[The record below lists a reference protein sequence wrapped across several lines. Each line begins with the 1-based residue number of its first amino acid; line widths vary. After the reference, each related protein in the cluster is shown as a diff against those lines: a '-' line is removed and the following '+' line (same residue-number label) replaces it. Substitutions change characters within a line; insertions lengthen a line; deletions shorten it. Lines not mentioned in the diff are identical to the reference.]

1 MSRPSVTG
9 MGSRS
14 LAVIP
19 LAAGLLIWVPRETA
33 PSLPWGANGH
43 RIVAEIAERHL
54 LPIARMRIQELIGSY
69 PLASISVW
77 ADAYRG
83 TPEGEHT
90 ATWHYVNVPDDVE
103 YRVPETDHP
112 TDIVQALRLQE
123 QILRDS
129 TRSSE
134 DHVIAL
140 KFLVHFIADIHQP
153 MHVGRASDRGGND
166 VEVRWF
172 GRPVNLHS
180 LWDSYILDH
189 QQLSYTEYVAFLDF
203 ASAADIVAWQSTEY
217 VDWLRES
224 QAVRTDIYA
233 PIDAA
238 GDEVPNLGWNYF
250 NAAIPIVERRLLQA
264 GIRLAG
270 VLNSIYG
277 E

>member
-1 MSRPSVTG
+1 MNRS
-9 MGSRS
+9 S
-14 LAVIP
+14 LAIIP
-19 LAAGLLIWVPRETA
+19 LAAGLLAWA
-33 PSLPWGANGH
+33 PVQPAPWGANGH

-54 LPIARMRIQELIGSY
+54 LPLTRMRIRELLGPY
-69 PLASISVW
+69 PLARISVW
-77 ADAYRG
+77 ADEYRG

-103 YRVPETDHP
+103 YREPRTDHP

-123 QILRDS
+123 QVLRDT
-129 TRSSE
+129 TRSHE
-134 DHVIAL
+134 DHVLAL
-140 KFLVHFIADIHQP
+140 KLLVHFVADIHQP

-172 GRPVNLHS
+172 GQPVNLHS
-180 LWDSYILDH
+180 LWDSYILEH

-203 ASAADIVAWQSTEY
+203 ASADEIAAWQGTEY

-224 QAVRTDIYA
+224 QALRAGIYG

-238 GDEVPNLGWNYF
+238 GDEVPNLAWDYF
-250 NAAIPIVERRLLQA
+250 NVTIPIVEQRLLQA

-270 VLNSIYG
+270 VLNGIFGSD
-277 E
+277 

>member
-1 MSRPSVTG
+1 MKN
-9 MGSRS
+9 RS
-14 LAVIP
+14 LWLMP
-19 LAAGLLIWVPRETA
+19 LAVGLLAWFPTEPARSV
-33 PSLPWGANGH
+33 PWGANGH

-54 LPIARMRIQELIGSY
+54 LPITRMRIHELVGPA
-69 PLASISVW
+69 PLARISMW
-77 ADAYRG
+77 ADEYRG

-90 ATWHYVNVPDDVE
+90 ATWHYVNVPDGVE
-103 YRVPETDHP
+103 YREPQTDFP

-123 QILRDS
+123 SILRD
-129 TRSSE
+129 TAGTQE
-134 DHVIAL
+134 EHVQAL
-140 KFLVHFIADIHQP
+140 KLLVHFVADIHQP

-166 VEVRWF
+166 VEIRWF
-172 GRPVNLHS
+172 GRSVNLHS
-180 LWDSYILDH
+180 LWDTYILEH

-203 ASAADIVAWQSTEY
+203 ATALEISEWQSTGY

-224 QAVRTDIYA
+224 QMLRADIYA

-238 GDEVPNLGWNYF
+238 GEEAPYLGWDYF
-250 NAAIPIVERRLLQA
+250 NKTIPIVEQRLLQA